1 MGRVRSR
8 PLSRLASALAL
19 AATLGGCVAT
29 PAEDDPTQVRIEDM
43 DRRLGRVERVAGGQT
58 LLEMS
63 QRIDAL
69 QAEVRRL
76 RGQVEVLENTNEAL
90 RKQQRDL
97 YGDLSRRLDG
107 LEGGG
112 PRAAAGSSSGSI
124 GGGGA
129 AGLGAANAA
138 TVAGGAAAAGA
149 GSGAAPAVGAGS
161 AAAGRSADT
170 PEARYGRAF
179 DALKSSSYAAAIS
192 GMREFLAAYPNHELA
207 DNAQYWLG
215 EAYYVTRDYD
225 NAIGAFTLVGERWPQ
240 SSKAPDAML
249 KLGYA
254 QFELKRLA
262 AAKQTLAQVGERFPG
277 TDAARLAQERLRRIP

>member
-1 MGRVRSR
+1 MSAAASR
-8 PLSRLASALAL
+8 PLSRFAVVLAL
-19 AATLGGCVAT
+19 AALGGCVST
-29 PAEDDPTQVRIEDM
+29 PAEDDPLQVRIDDM
-43 DRRLGRVERVAGGQT
+43 DRRLGRVERVAAGQV

-76 RGQVEVLENTNEAL
+76 RGQVEVLENANEAL

-107 LEGGG
+107 SEGG
-112 PRAAAGSSSGSI
+112 AARSQAGSAGGAI
-124 GGGGA
+124 GGGSTA
-129 AGLGAANAA
+129 
-138 TVAGGAAAAGA
+138 AGGAAA
-149 GSGAAPAVGAGS
+149 STTNGAALPARGAD
-161 AAAGRSADT
+161 A

-179 DALKSSSYAAAIS
+179 DALKAANYPAAIS
-192 GMREFLAAYPNHELA
+192 GMRDFLAAHPDHELA
-207 DNAQYWLG
+207 GNAQYWLG
-215 EAYYVTRDYD
+215 EAYYVTRDYE
-225 NAIGAFTLVGERWPQ
+225 NAAAAFSGVGERWPQ

-262 AAKQTLAQVGERFPG
+262 AAKQTLSQVGARYPG
-277 TDAARLAQERLRRIP
+277 TEAARLAQERLRRIP

>member
-1 MGRVRSR
+1 MRVVMTGAHWRFA
-8 PLSRLASALAL
+8 LVAVVIGLA
-19 AATLGGCVAT
+19 GCVT
-29 PAEDDPTQVRIEDM
+29 TSSEDDPLQVRLDDM
-43 DRRLGRVERVAGGQT
+43 DRRLGKVERVAGGQT

-76 RGQVEVLENTNEAL
+76 RGQVEVLENGGEAV

-97 YGDLSRRLDG
+97 YADLSRRIEA

-112 PRAAAGSSSGSI
+112 RSP
-124 GGGGA
+124 GA
-129 AGLGAANAA
+129 AG
-138 TVAGGAAAAGA
+138 AGGYGAGA
-149 GSGAAPAVGAGS
+149 GSGSGSGSAVGAGTGATAGS
-161 AAAGRSADT
+161 AAARGAESA
-170 PEARYGRAF
+170 EQRYGRAF
-179 DALKSSSYAAAIS
+179 DALKAANYPAAIS
-192 GMREFLAAYPNHELA
+192 GLRDFLSSYPDHELA

-225 NAIGAFTLVGERWPQ
+225 NAIGAFTTVGQRWPD

-254 QFELKRLA
+254 QFELKRLP
-262 AAKQTLAQVGERFPG
+262 AAKQTLSQVGTRYPG
-277 TDAARLAQERLRRIP
+277 TEAARLAQERLRRLP

>member
-1 MGRVRSR
+1 MPHARSR
-8 PLSRLASALAL
+8 AVPRLL
-19 AATLGGCVAT
+19 AALSLAAALGGCVAT
-29 PAEDDPTQVRIEDM
+29 AAEDDPTQVRIEDM

-69 QAEVRRL
+69 QAEARRL
-76 RGQVEVLENTNEAL
+76 RGQVEVLENANEAL

-97 YGDLSRRLDG
+97 YADLSRRLEG
-107 LEGGG
+107 LEGGA
-112 PRAAAGSSSGSI
+112 PRASTGGSPSGGSAAGV
-124 GGGGA
+124 A
-129 AGLGAANAA
+129 AGEVALA
-138 TVAGGAAAAGA
+138 AGGAAAGA
-149 GSGAAPAVGAGS
+149 GGGAGTA
-161 AAAGRSADT
+161 AAAGRGADT

-179 DALKSSSYAAAIS
+179 DALKASNYAAAIA

-225 NAIGAFTLVGERWPQ
+225 SAIGAFTAVGERWPQ

-249 KLGYA
+249 KLGYS

-262 AAKQTLAQVGERFPG
+262 AAKQTLSQVGERYPG